1 MRKKIGILSLFLIN
15 FLSFGKINDELGL
28 LKNEEKVIL
37 EKKIDEISQ
46 KRGITIYVNSFSG
59 EEGFIAE
66 KAERLVILNLIKPND
81 KSFKVELKLT
91 KDMELDDTQNNI
103 DNILISAEDL
113 LKEKKILEYSDTIL
127 TGVDEILE
135 NIRIEEPIV
144 AEEEIIEEKKNNF
157 FIGMGIAFFVIFAII
172 IRVLMLKYKKSFK
185 EEIDIISRK
194 KY

>member
-1 MRKKIGILSLFLIN
+1 MRKKIGVLSLFLIN

-59 EEGFIAE
+59 EEGFVAE

-91 KDMELDDTQNNI
+91 KDMELDDTQNNV

>member
-59 EEGFIAE
+59 EEGFVAE

>member
-1 MRKKIGILSLFLIN
+1 MRKKIGVLSLFLIN

-59 EEGFIAE
+59 EEGFVAE